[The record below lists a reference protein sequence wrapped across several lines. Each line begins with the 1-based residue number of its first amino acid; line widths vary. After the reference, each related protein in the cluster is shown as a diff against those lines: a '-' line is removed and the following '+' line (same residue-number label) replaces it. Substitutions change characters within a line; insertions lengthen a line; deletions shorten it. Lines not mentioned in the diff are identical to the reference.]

1 MKPLYLL
8 AIGVVVGWAA
18 SGVDWSREAVGQD
31 GELQFD
37 QSKPARVAQPEGATP
52 KSIRAVDAAAV
63 ADASKAE
70 AGKVEVYKAL
80 TRREIEELGGI
91 GKKEG
96 ILGSHF
102 RYLTAGLNALA
113 NDRWFLV
120 VIEPSLGYAKR
131 GVHAADT
138 VEPAVYIFEKR

>member
-8 AIGVVVGWAA
+8 AIGVVVGWTA

-52 KSIRAVDAAAV
+52 KSLRPVAAAV
-63 ADASKAE
+63 DDAAKPKA
-70 AGKVEVYKAL
+70 AQVEVYKAL

-96 ILGSHF
+96 ILGPHF

-113 NDRWFLV
+113 NDRWFLA

-138 VEPAVYIFEKR
+138 VEPAVYIFERR